1 MRLVSSSSS
10 LNWSARDSLKAFVK
24 EKFERKHSEFLDRS
38 EWIDFGSMASESTV
52 QASNRGNGKA
62 NGPSGG
68 TSLFWIHDQD
78 EDFNNVNLGSI
89 AGGLEGDK
97 DQSKSPSRK
106 KTLEGNSNKTTAQK
120 WGNFIRSSYTVE
132 NTLKNVD
139 SNNDEN
145 PFRMRKARSVG
156 ALRQKMKKRRSLGL
170 HDISNQPA
178 VLKPMR
184 GRRSNGSDGIKLLA
198 PNKLMKQV
206 SLDMSKL
213 TFKDKNTHFS
223 RKTHSGPL
231 QSPQTPKT
239 STTHPDDSLEKQS
252 PETEAITSPVSD
264 KAGFK
269 KLLNLYNSPQELQ
282 QSSSEGS
289 PLMIHRGTAN
299 NSLSGTEDSRL
310 HPNHIKKEAT
320 SLSVPLSK
328 GPINT
333 HGSHGIKSIATEKK
347 PVKAPVI
354 LEQPYNYGLIVGD
367 ATQNHE
373 NEEQWMI
380 QNFTS
385 TTQNTGCEC
394 SMSAFSGNED
404 LIMFFLPKVGMACNC
419 GHNENKLLNMHNP
432 TALENILRQ
441 WQVDFVKSFGIH
453 TGEEFI
459 KSMRHSSSIL
469 ARGLRQWRKK
479 NDMTPFKTTS
489 CATALEI
496 WSKVCKS
503 YIRSIRRQT
512 LAGYANH
519 ELEPADATLIH
530 EMKQFLGALPGA
542 PHRRSR
548 TPQNALGIEVESQM
562 EV

>member
-1 MRLVSSSSS
+1 
-10 LNWSARDSLKAFVK
+10 
-24 EKFERKHSEFLDRS
+24 
-38 EWIDFGSMASESTV
+38 
-52 QASNRGNGKA
+52 
-62 NGPSGG
+62 
-68 TSLFWIHDQD
+68 
-78 EDFNNVNLGSI
+78 
-89 AGGLEGDK
+89 
-97 DQSKSPSRK
+97 
-106 KTLEGNSNKTTAQK
+106 
-120 WGNFIRSSYTVE
+120 
-132 NTLKNVD
+132 
-139 SNNDEN
+139 
-145 PFRMRKARSVG
+145 
-156 ALRQKMKKRRSLGL
+156 
-170 HDISNQPA
+170 
-178 VLKPMR
+178 
-184 GRRSNGSDGIKLLA
+184 
-198 PNKLMKQV
+198 MKQV

-213 TFKDKNTHFS
+213 TFKDKNTPFS
-223 RKTHSGPL
+223 RKAHSGPL
-231 QSPQTPKT
+231 RSPQTPKT
-239 STTHPDDSLEKQS
+239 STTHTDDSLEKQS
-252 PETEAITSPVSD
+252 PEMQAITSPDSD
-264 KAGFK
+264 KAGVK
-269 KLLNLYNSPQELQ
+269 KLLHLCNSPQELQ

-289 PLMIHRGTAN
+289 PLMVHRGTAN

-310 HPNHIKKEAT
+310 HSNHIKKEAT
-320 SLSVPLSK
+320 SLGVPLSK
-328 GPINT
+328 GSINA
-333 HGSHGIKSIATEKK
+333 HGSHGVKSIATEKK
-347 PVKAPVI
+347 PLKALV
-354 LEQPYNYGLIVGD
+354 NY
-367 ATQNHE
+367 TQNNE
-373 NEEQWMI
+373 SEEQWVI

-385 TTQNTGCEC
+385 TTENIGCEC
-394 SMSAFSGNED
+394 SISAFSGNED

-419 GHNENKLLNMHNP
+419 GHNENKLVNMHNP

-479 NDMTPFKTTS
+479 NDMTSFKTTS

-548 TPQNALGIEVESQM
+548 TPQHALGIEIESQM